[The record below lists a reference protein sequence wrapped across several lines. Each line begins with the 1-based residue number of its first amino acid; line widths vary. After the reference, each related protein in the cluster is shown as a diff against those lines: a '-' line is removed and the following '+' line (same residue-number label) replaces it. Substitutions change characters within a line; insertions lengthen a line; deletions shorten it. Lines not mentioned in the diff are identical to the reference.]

1 MFKKGNT
8 AAKKD
13 TTKDALIVMRVTS
26 SFKTKVMKA
35 SGKGGMSQYIL
46 SLIENNLERQN
57 EKETN

>member
-1 MFKKGNT
+1 MFKKGNA

-13 TTKDALIVMRVTS
+13 TTKDTYIVIRVTS
-26 SFKTKVMKA
+26 SFKNKVMKA
-35 SGKGGMSQYIL
+35 SGKGGMSKYIL